1 MGRKPKKFPLRRKME
16 EGLNEIAIRASV
28 VIVLCYA
35 VLFFAARPK
44 WVVKAVQVLDEVVR
58 GAAAF

>member
-1 MGRKPKKFPLRRKME
+1 ME
-16 EGLNEIAIRASV
+16 EGLNEVAIRASV